1 MFLNTSFPFIKSFR
15 HQFLIG
21 ITLGVFI
28 GFLVIFLE
36 PMGANNYSNP
46 YKNLYFAGYGGIVF
60 LSYLFFVSL
69 SNVYTHFLHVWKWL
83 EELLFSFLFISTVI
97 IIAFFYTELCINKST
112 ERLQL
117 DWFLWWYQNMFL
129 SFGVLVSILMIVLR
143 RYYGVKPVSKEKRIH
158 PETIPN
164 EALIRIKGQLK
175 KDVLECA
182 LTDVVFVKSEDNY
195 VSIFYITSGGI
206 KEKMLRGTLKHIHSQ
221 VPMLIRV
228 HRSFIVNLTHVEELR
243 GNAQNGKVYLKGI
256 ETPIAVS
263 KTYFESIRNELSS

>member
-1 MFLNTSFPFIKSFR
+1 MFLNTSFPFINSFR

-21 ITLGVFI
+21 IILGFFI

-60 LSYLFFVSL
+60 ISYLLFVSF

-83 EELLFSFLFISTVI
+83 EEILFSFLFISTVI
-97 IIAFFYTELCINKST
+97 VVAFFYTELCINKST

-129 SFGVLVSILMIVLR
+129 SFGVLISILMIALR
-143 RYYGVKPVSKEKRIH
+143 RHYGVKPVSKEESVH
-158 PETIPN
+158 PEVVLSK
-164 EALIRIKGQLK
+164 EVIRIKGMLK
-175 KDVLECA
+175 KDILECA

-195 VSIFYITSGGI
+195 VSIFYITSEGI

-221 VPMLIRV
+221 LPTLIRV
-228 HRSFIVNLTHVEELR
+228 HRSFIINPTHVEELR
-243 GNAQNGKVYLKGI
+243 GNAQNGKVYLRGV

-263 KTYFESIRNELSS
+263 KTYFERIKNELSS

>member
-21 ITLGVFI
+21 IALGFFI

-60 LSYLFFVSL
+60 LSYLLFVSF
-69 SNVYTHFLHVWKWL
+69 SNVYMHFLHVWKWL

-97 IIAFFYTELCINKST
+97 IVTFFYTELCINKSA

-129 SFGVLVSILMIVLR
+129 SFGVLISILMIVLR
-143 RYYGVKPVSKEKRIH
+143 RYYGVKSGSKEKSIH

-164 EALIRIKGQLK
+164 KAVIRIKGQLK
-175 KDVLECA
+175 KDVLACA
-182 LTDVVFVKSEDNY
+182 LTDIVFVKSEDNY
-195 VSIFYITSGGI
+195 VSIFYRTSEGV

-221 VPMLIRV
+221 VPTLIRI
-228 HRSFIVNLTHVEELR
+228 HRSFIINPTHLEELR

-256 ETPIAVS
+256 ETPITVS